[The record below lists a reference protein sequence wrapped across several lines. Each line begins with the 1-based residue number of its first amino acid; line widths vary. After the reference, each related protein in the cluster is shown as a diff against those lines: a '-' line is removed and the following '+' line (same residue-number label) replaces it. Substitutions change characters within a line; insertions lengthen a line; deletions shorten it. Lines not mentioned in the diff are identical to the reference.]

1 MERKGSFDGL
11 TPCSLDWV
19 LKTKQSINNTRD
31 MHTWMDRAEE
41 VVKRK
46 RLSKLEMWLM
56 DQLSA
61 FEKCKNVFTRY
72 TFTPFSV
79 FACEISA

>member
-1 MERKGSFDGL
+1 
-11 TPCSLDWV
+11 
-19 LKTKQSINNTRD
+19 

-56 DQLSA
+56 DQFSA
-61 FEKCKNVFTRY
+61 FEKCKNVFTLFLFLLVKY
-72 TFTPFSV
+72 QLNYETVCS
-79 FACEISA
+79 

>member
-1 MERKGSFDGL
+1 
-11 TPCSLDWV
+11 
-19 LKTKQSINNTRD
+19 

-46 RLSKLEMWLM
+46 RLSQLEMWLM

-61 FEKCKNVFTRY
+61 FEKCNNVFTLFLFLLVKY
-72 TFTPFSV
+72 QLNYETFCS
-79 FACEISA
+79 

>member
-1 MERKGSFDGL
+1 MEGKGGFDDL

-31 MHTWMDRAEE
+31 MRIWMDRAEE
-41 VVKRK
+41 VVKK
-46 RLSKLEMWLM
+46 KTRLSKLEMWLT

-61 FEKCKNVFTRY
+61 FEKCKNVFTLFLFLLVKY
-72 TFTPFSV
+72 QLN
-79 FACEISA
+79 